1 MPLTQIHLAA
11 MRRLIEDVRAVGD
24 EGESTHRELSGLLD
38 QADLGSGDAAA
49 VRTAGDW
56 LTSQVPMLRRRLAL
70 AEEVEASTPGIQASV
85 QIDESQLSELTPEE
99 AEELAQELAD
109 QIADGPYTQRLA
121 EQLGEHASDP
131 YFASALL
138 DALSP
143 EELAAY
149 LESVDME
156 VQRTGQ
162 ADLDY
167 ARTHGGVMSGLRL
180 ALQTAARAEELPEGY
195 AEALAEVIMTGDG
208 EDAVA
213 LADFLSATQGLHA
226 DIAVP
231 TADARAVIEGYHEL
245 VDEGVLADPPAAY
258 LREWLQHVQAQGGD
272 PVALAQQ
279 EGVDDRT
286 FDLLEELE
294 VMRDPDGRAYFLIT
308 TKHGEDARRIAELTE
323 LLAGGEPSSNAW
335 RRDANSWTFDTWFGD
350 GDIDLVLDDGAALAA
365 TPHGI
370 FMAVGEDRLMPS
382 TTDLFAYEGGTMWG
396 EIFMVNDESS
406 DPAARLRDMVENDT
420 KDPPDSIH
428 PLWRVLRHEKVHAQQ
443 WARYGYSGFI
453 ARYLWHN
460 PLDPCGHPMEEEA
473 GFEDGGYFQ
482 CVD

>member
-1 MPLTQIHLAA
+1 
-11 MRRLIEDVRAVGD
+11 
-24 EGESTHRELSGLLD
+24 
-38 QADLGSGDAAA
+38 
-49 VRTAGDW
+49 
-56 LTSQVPMLRRRLAL
+56 
-70 AEEVEASTPGIQASV
+70 
-85 QIDESQLSELTPEE
+85 
-99 AEELAQELAD
+99 
-109 QIADGPYTQRLA
+109 
-121 EQLGEHASDP
+121 
-131 YFASALL
+131 
-138 DALSP
+138 
-143 EELAAY
+143 
-149 LESVDME
+149 
-156 VQRTGQ
+156 
-162 ADLDY
+162 
-167 ARTHGGVMSGLRL
+167 
-180 ALQTAARAEELPEGY
+180 
-195 AEALAEVIMTGDG
+195 MTGDG

-213 LADFLSATQGLHA
+213 LADFLSTQGLHD

-279 EGVDDRT
+279 EGVDDR
-286 FDLLEELE
+286 
-294 VMRDPDGRAYFLIT
+294 
-308 TKHGEDARRIAELTE
+308 
-323 LLAGGEPSSNAW
+323 
-335 RRDANSWTFDTWFGD
+335 TFDTWFGD

-428 PLWRVLRHEKVHAQQ
+428 PLWRVLRHEEVHAQQ

-473 GFEDGGYFQ
+473 GFEDRGYFQ